1 MALVLQSPTGALSSR
16 FEPIE
21 RADDRDFVC
30 LKAIFSPCKFQGR
43 PYCCMPHSNVSCC
56 VLRGCRNAN
65 HFSPTPYQSAAAPR
79 RAATKEGSDSQR
91 KQNKQSQ
98 SKVWFSKGE
107 PKALAAVNSLTLSLL
122 ARSAQRHSGI
132 TQRLITPDFKF
143 CVNCFCLFSFP
154 FN

>member
-30 LKAIFSPCKFQGR
+30 LKAVFSPGKFQGR
-43 PYCCMPHSNVSCC
+43 PYCCMPHSNISCC
-56 VLRGCRNAN
+56 VFSAAAEVQI
-65 HFSPTPYQSAAAPR
+65 FSPPPPPSPYQSAAAPR

-91 KQNKQSQ
+91 KQNKQSR

-107 PKALAAVNSLTLSLL
+107 PKALAAANSLTLSLL
-122 ARSAQRHSGI
+122 ARSAQRHSHI
-132 TQRLITPDFKF
+132 TQG
-143 CVNCFCLFSFP
+143 
-154 FN
+154 